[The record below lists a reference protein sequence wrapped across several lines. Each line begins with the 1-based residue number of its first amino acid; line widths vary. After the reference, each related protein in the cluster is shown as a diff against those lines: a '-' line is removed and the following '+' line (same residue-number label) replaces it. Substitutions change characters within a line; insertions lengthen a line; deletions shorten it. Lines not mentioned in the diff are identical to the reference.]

1 MMGRAV
7 ASALAAAPHQTTT
20 QPTTMPPIAELI
32 QQGSTNLWLFIPTA
46 ILIGALHGLE
56 PGHSKT
62 LMAAFIV
69 AIKGT
74 PAQAALLGLSAALSH
89 SIVVWLIA
97 ALALTFGNAV
107 LAEQAEPYLLLASS
121 LIVVGVGLWMLHRT
135 RMDNRA
141 AQAFARGQYD
151 HDHDHNH
158 DHDHGH
164 GHGHRDSHDALKQAA
179 QYQDA
184 HERAH
189 ARDIAQHFRG
199 QPITNTQIALFGVT
213 GGLVPCPASV
223 TILLI
228 CLNLKQF
235 SLGTV
240 MVASFSFGLAL
251 SLVSVGV
258 AAAWGAAHLGR
269 HGSALGDWA
278 RRAPYL
284 SGGLMV
290 LVGGVMGVQ
299 SAMRIAAA

>member
-1 MMGRAV
+1 MMQPKV
-7 ASALAAAPHQTTT
+7 VSALAATRKPRR
-20 QPTTMPPIAELI
+20 TMPPIAELI

-74 PAQAALLGLSAALSH
+74 PGQAALLGVCAALSH

-97 ALALTFGNAV
+97 GLALTFGNAV
-107 LAEQAEPYLLLASS
+107 LAEQAEPYLLLVSS

-135 RMDNRA
+135 RVDHRA
-141 AQAFARGQYD
+141 AQAYAHGD
-151 HDHDHNH
+151 HDHDH
-158 DHDHGH
+158 GA
-164 GHGHRDSHDALKQAA
+164 SPAE
-179 QYQDA
+179 YQDA

-189 ARDIAQHFRG
+189 AKDIAQNFQG
-199 QPITNTQIALFGVT
+199 QPITNVQIALFGVT

-235 SLGTV
+235 SLGAV

-251 SLVSVGV
+251 SMVTVGV
-258 AAAWGAAHLGR
+258 AAAWGMAHAGR
-269 HGSALGDWA
+269 HGSKLGDWA

-284 SGGLMV
+284 SGGLMI
-290 LVGGVMGVQ
+290 LVGGFMGVQ
-299 SAMRIAAA
+299 AALRIAAA

>member
-1 MMGRAV
+1 MIPAKAV
-7 ASALAAAPHQTTT
+7 SVLAATPTLV
-20 QPTTMPPIAELI
+20 TTMPPIAELI

-74 PAQAALLGLSAALSH
+74 PGQAALLGVCAALSH

-135 RMDNRA
+135 RLDNRA
-141 AQAFARGQYD
+141 AQAFVQDQHD

-158 DHDHGH
+158 DHGHHQEHHHGA
-164 GHGHRDSHDALKQAA
+164 STAE
-179 QYQDA
+179 YQDA

-189 ARDIAQHFRG
+189 AKDIAQHFQG
-199 QPITNTQIALFGVT
+199 QPITNVQIALFGVT

-235 SLGTV
+235 SLGAV
-240 MVASFSFGLAL
+240 MVASFSLGLAL
-251 SLVSVGV
+251 SMVSVGV
-258 AAAWGAAHLGR
+258 AAAWGAAR
-269 HGSALGDWA
+269 FSRQGSKLGDWA

-290 LVGGVMGVQ
+290 LVGGFMGVQ
-299 SAMRIAAA
+299 AALRIAAA

>member
-1 MMGRAV
+1 MIPAKAV
-7 ASALAAAPHQTTT
+7 SVLAATPTLV
-20 QPTTMPPIAELI
+20 TTMPPIAELI

-74 PAQAALLGLSAALSH
+74 PGQAALLGVCAALSH

-135 RMDNRA
+135 RVDNRA
-141 AQAFARGQYD
+141 AQAFVQD
-151 HDHDHNH
+151 QHDHNH
-158 DHDHGH
+158 DHGHHQEHHHGA
-164 GHGHRDSHDALKQAA
+164 STAE
-179 QYQDA
+179 YQDA

-189 ARDIAQHFRG
+189 AKDIAQHFQG
-199 QPITNTQIALFGVT
+199 QPITNVQIALFGVT

-235 SLGTV
+235 SLGAV
-240 MVASFSFGLAL
+240 MVASFSLGLAL
-251 SLVSVGV
+251 SMVSVGV
-258 AAAWGAAHLGR
+258 AAAWGAARFSR
-269 HGSALGDWA
+269 HGSKLGDWA

-290 LVGGVMGVQ
+290 LVGGFMGVQ
-299 SAMRIAAA
+299 AALRIAAA

>member
-1 MMGRAV
+1 
-7 ASALAAAPHQTTT
+7 
-20 QPTTMPPIAELI
+20 MPPIAELI

-74 PAQAALLGLSAALSH
+74 PGQAALLGVCAALSH

-97 ALALTFGNAV
+97 ALALSFGNAV

-135 RMDNRA
+135 RLDNRA
-141 AQAFARGQYD
+141 AQAFALGQGD
-151 HDHDHNH
+151 QAQTHGHDH

-164 GHGHRDSHDALKQAA
+164 GHVQAA
-179 QYQDA
+179 RSAEYQDA

-189 ARDIAQHFRG
+189 ARDIAQNFQG
-199 QPITNTQIALFGVT
+199 QPITNVQIALFGVT

-235 SLGTV
+235 SLGAV

-251 SLVSVGV
+251 SLVGVGV
-258 AAAWGAAHLGR
+258 AAAWGAAHFSR
-269 HGSALGDWA
+269 HGSKLGEWA

-284 SGGLMV
+284 SGALMV
-290 LVGGVMGVQ
+290 LVGGFMGLQ
-299 SAMRIAAA
+299 SALRIAAA

>member
-1 MMGRAV
+1 MMQRKV
-7 ASALAAAPHQTTT
+7 VSALAATRTPRR
-20 QPTTMPPIAELI
+20 TMPPIAELI

-74 PAQAALLGLSAALSH
+74 PGQAALLGVCAALSH

-97 ALALTFGNAV
+97 GLALTFGNAV
-107 LAEQAEPYLLLASS
+107 LAEQAEPYLLLVSS

-135 RMDNRA
+135 RVDHRA
-141 AQAFARGQYD
+141 AQAFAHGAHGHA
-151 HDHDHNH
+151 HDHAHQ
-158 DHDHGH
+158 HGA
-164 GHGHRDSHDALKQAA
+164 SPAE
-179 QYQDA
+179 YQDA

-189 ARDIAQHFRG
+189 AKDIAQNFQG
-199 QPITNTQIALFGVT
+199 QPITNVQIALFGVT

-235 SLGTV
+235 SLGAV

-251 SLVSVGV
+251 SMVTVGV
-258 AAAWGAAHLGR
+258 AAAWGMARAGR
-269 HGSALGDWA
+269 HGSKLGDWA

-284 SGGLMV
+284 SGGLMI
-290 LVGGVMGVQ
+290 LVGGFMGLQ
-299 SAMRIAAA
+299 TALRIAAA

>member
-1 MMGRAV
+1 MIPAKAV
-7 ASALAAAPHQTTT
+7 SVLAATPTLV
-20 QPTTMPPIAELI
+20 TTMPPIAELI

-74 PAQAALLGLSAALSH
+74 PGQAALLGVCAALSH

-135 RMDNRA
+135 RLDNRA
-141 AQAFARGQYD
+141 AQAFVQDQHD

-158 DHDHGH
+158 DHGHHQEHHHGA
-164 GHGHRDSHDALKQAA
+164 STAE
-179 QYQDA
+179 YQDA

-189 ARDIAQHFRG
+189 AKDIAQHFQG
-199 QPITNTQIALFGVT
+199 QPITNVQIALFGVT

-228 CLNLKQF
+228 CLHLKQF
-235 SLGTV
+235 SLGAV
-240 MVASFSFGLAL
+240 MVASFSLGLAL
-251 SLVSVGV
+251 SMVSVGV
-258 AAAWGAAHLGR
+258 AAAWGAARFSR
-269 HGSALGDWA
+269 HGSKLGDWA

-290 LVGGVMGVQ
+290 LVGGFMGVQ
-299 SAMRIAAA
+299 AALRIAAA

>member
-1 MMGRAV
+1 
-7 ASALAAAPHQTTT
+7 
-20 QPTTMPPIAELI
+20 MPPIAELI

-74 PAQAALLGLSAALSH
+74 PAQAALLGVCAALSH

-135 RMDNRA
+135 RLDHRA
-141 AQAFARGQYD
+141 AEAFAHG
-151 HDHDHNH
+151 HDDH

-164 GHGHRDSHDALKQAA
+164 AHQHGASPAE
-179 QYQDA
+179 YQDA

-189 ARDIAQHFRG
+189 AKDIAQNFQG
-199 QPITNTQIALFGVT
+199 QPITNLQIALFGVT

-235 SLGTV
+235 SLGAV

-251 SLVSVGV
+251 SMVAVGL
-258 AAAWGAAHLGR
+258 AAAWGMAHAGR
-269 HGSALGDWA
+269 HGSKLGDWA

-284 SGGLMV
+284 SGGLMI
-290 LVGGVMGVQ
+290 LVGGFMGAQ
-299 SAMRIAAA
+299 SALRITAN

>member
-1 MMGRAV
+1 MMQGKV
-7 ASALAAAPHQTTT
+7 VSAMAAT
-20 QPTTMPPIAELI
+20 PTPRPTMPPIAELI

-74 PAQAALLGLSAALSH
+74 PGQAALLGVCAALSH

-135 RMDNRA
+135 RLDNHA
-141 AQAFARGQYD
+141 AQAFAQNQ
-151 HDHDHNH
+151 HDH

-164 GHGHRDSHDALKQAA
+164 HHEHQHIASPAE
-179 QYQDA
+179 YQDA

-189 ARDIAQHFRG
+189 AKDIAQHFQG
-199 QPITNTQIALFGVT
+199 QPITNVQIALFGVT

-235 SLGTV
+235 SLGAV
-240 MVASFSFGLAL
+240 MVASFSLGLAL
-251 SLVSVGV
+251 SMVSVGV
-258 AAAWGAAHLGR
+258 AAAWGAARFSR
-269 HGSALGDWA
+269 HGSKLGDWA

-284 SGGLMV
+284 SGGLMI
-290 LVGGVMGVQ
+290 LVGGFMGVQ
-299 SAMRIAAA
+299 AALRIAAA

>member
-1 MMGRAV
+1 M
-7 ASALAAAPHQTTT
+7 
-20 QPTTMPPIAELI
+20 
-32 QQGSTNLWLFIPTA
+32 WLFIPTA

-74 PAQAALLGLSAALSH
+74 PGQAALLGVCAALSH

-135 RMDNRA
+135 RLDNRA
-141 AQAFARGQYD
+141 AQAFALGQHD
-151 HDHDHNH
+151 HDHDH

-164 GHGHRDSHDALKQAA
+164 GQAT
-179 QYQDA
+179 QSVEYQDA

-189 ARDIAQHFRG
+189 ARDIAQHFQG

-235 SLGTV
+235 SLGAV

-251 SLVSVGV
+251 SMVSVGV

-269 HGSALGDWA
+269 QGSKLGDWA

-290 LVGGVMGVQ
+290 LVGGFMGVQ
-299 SAMRIAAA
+299 SALRIAAA

>member
-1 MMGRAV
+1 
-7 ASALAAAPHQTTT
+7 
-20 QPTTMPPIAELI
+20 MPPIADLI

-74 PAQAALLGLSAALSH
+74 PGQAALLGVCAALSH

-135 RMDNRA
+135 RLDNHA
-141 AQAFARGQYD
+141 AQAFAQNQ
-151 HDHDHNH
+151 HDHDH

-164 GHGHRDSHDALKQAA
+164 HRAHQHGASPAE
-179 QYQDA
+179 YQDA

-189 ARDIAQHFRG
+189 AKDIAQHFQG
-199 QPITNTQIALFGVT
+199 QPITNVQIALFGVT

-235 SLGTV
+235 SLGAV
-240 MVASFSFGLAL
+240 MVASFSLGLAL
-251 SLVSVGV
+251 SMVSVGV
-258 AAAWGAAHLGR
+258 AAAWGAARFSR
-269 HGSALGDWA
+269 HGSKLGDWA

-290 LVGGVMGVQ
+290 LVGGFMGVQ
-299 SAMRIAAA
+299 SALRIASA